1 MTSGFS
7 LAAVIG
13 AVLGHM
19 LTDFVR
25 SRYRSAEDRRN
36 IIYWWMAVQCVVSLV
51 ILTMAVVFIG
61 QDKYR
66 FRDSALSRLSRSF
79 KFADE
84 SSVSSATVASIGDG
98 NTSPFVTLYQA
109 QK

>member
-1 MTSGFS
+1 M
-7 LAAVIG
+7 AAVIG

-25 SRYRSAEDRRN
+25 SRHRSTEDRRN

-66 FRDSALSRLSRSF
+66 FRDSALSGLSRSF

-98 NTSPFVTLYQA
+98 NMSPFVTLYQA